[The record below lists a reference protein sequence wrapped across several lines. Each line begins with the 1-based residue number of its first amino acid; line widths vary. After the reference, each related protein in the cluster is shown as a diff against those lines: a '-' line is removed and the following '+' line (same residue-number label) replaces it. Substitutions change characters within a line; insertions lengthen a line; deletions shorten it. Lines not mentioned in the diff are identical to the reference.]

1 MRNQLTALIYLTGIS
16 LAGTAAMAQEYEGC
30 FLIDKKGN
38 VVQLTKLCPNNARP
52 VVPTTAPGMVQAPI
66 KRRDGGTPVIDV
78 VFNGNQTFEMLLD
91 TGATGTAI
99 TPKMA
104 QALGV
109 RPEGVM
115 RVDTA
120 SDTGLQVPLGHVA
133 SIQVGAAVIQ
143 NVPVTILPKLEI
155 GLLGQNFFSRYEVT
169 IKKDVVEFREP
180 SSGVTV
186 QK

>member
-1 MRNQLTALIYLTGIS
+1 MRKLLTALIYLTGIA

-38 VVQLTKLCPNNARP
+38 VVQLTKLCPNNGRQ
-52 VVPTTAPGMVQAPI
+52 VVPATAPGVVQAPI

-91 TGATGTAI
+91 TGASGTVI

-104 QALGV
+104 EVLGV
-109 RPEGVM
+109 KPHKTV
-115 RVDTA
+115 RVNTP
-120 SDTGLQVPLGHVA
+120 SDTGVEFPLGRVA
-133 SIQVGAAVIQ
+133 SIQVGAAVAN
-143 NVPVTILPKLEI
+143 NVSVVISPSLEI
-155 GLLGQNFFSRYEVT
+155 GLLGQNFFGKYEVT
-169 IKKDVVEFREP
+169 IKKNVIEFRDQ
-180 SSGVTV
+180 SSEVTV